1 MFEKI
6 IDKLK
11 QLPQKFLDWWN
22 KFTKNQKTL
31 IIGVAIGVVI
41 AFAILITVVT
51 RTQYVNIVTC
61 ENATQA
67 AEVKDI
73 LDSNEIAYKV
83 SDTGLVFSVDKSKLS
98 EANILLGSNNILT
111 DSYSDLDSVLDG
123 SLATTE
129 SDKQKKYTAYKE
141 RQLEEDLE
149 SMSFIE
155 NASVNMHVPENDGT
169 LISNNKESSVQIMLK
184 LSGEC
189 TRENAVAI
197 ARAAKTV
204 VGNESMDNIVILDTD
219 GNLLFSGGEDSAIGG
234 YASSQFSLKQEAEAT
249 LKSAVTNVI
258 LGTNEFDYVEVATN
272 LTLDFSSQEVTST
285 VYTPADGQTQGL
297 LSHETNYEAESDGG
311 SALVPGTD
319 TNVETPTYV
328 YESGAGGSSTVTQY
342 EKDYLPN
349 TETTTKQ
356 IPAGGI
362 KYDESSMAVT
372 AIKLNVIKEED
383 AKAKGLLD
391 EITWDEYKLENSDR
405 TKLEV
410 DDDYY
415 ELISD
420 ASGIAVSDITIV
432 AYEEPFFVDKTG
444 ANLDWT
450 SIVQIGLIVVIMILL
465 GIVVL
470 RTLKTEKNPENEEP
484 EEISVEN
491 LLQTMP
497 DDGLED
503 IDLEAKSETRRM
515 IEKFVDENP
524 EAVANLL
531 RNWLNEEWG

>member
-111 DSYSDLDSVLDG
+111 DSYADLDSVLDG

>member
-83 SDTGLVFSVDKSKLS
+83 SDTGLIFSVDKSKLS